1 MPVPAPAPAPVLVLV
16 LGERPVTAGD
26 VVAVAAGRRV
36 ELGTG
41 ARATMERTR
50 GVIERALERGDPVYG
65 VTRGVG
71 ALKTVSVDD
80 AEQAA
85 FNRALLVSHSVG
97 HGPLAPPEIVRAAMV
112 TRAAGLALGY
122 AGVRPEVAEALCAAL
137 NAGIVPRLH
146 TIGSVGQAD
155 LSQMAEIGL
164 ALTGQSISAVELRA
178 AGLSPLQLGPREA
191 HAILNANAY
200 TVGTACLALADGRR
214 ALESLELAA
223 ALSYEAV
230 LGNVDALHPAIGRA
244 RPYPGDERARARVAA
259 LLAGGALATGR
270 TAPRGLQDALC
281 FKGLAQTHGAAH
293 DALTYLDQ
301 QLSIE
306 LGSSGDSPFVVAEED
321 RAISTGGH
329 EIAPVALALDHARL
343 ALAGAVTIGS
353 ERIQKLLDP
362 RFTDLP
368 TGLRARPDSAQDGLA
383 IVGHGAAALAAE
395 ARLLAAPV
403 TLEQPTSSIAAGI
416 EDRVTMAP
424 AAAMRLLSMS
434 RLTRRL
440 AAVELLCAA
449 QAIDLRGTVGALG
462 SGTSRAY
469 RLVRAHLPAGNL
481 TVDSGERLDELA
493 AALDAEPLPHPSSQ
507 LVATGDHIREPH
519 LLAALATAPGPLTP
533 AECADRARR
542 TASLIDRSRLNREGA
557 GEALLLWRSASS
569 EAWLNLWWA
578 PRDTGYHDHD
588 GSCVG
593 VYVID
598 GVARNEALMYGR
610 ERRVREYGAGDS
622 FSFPRAGIHRMEHD
636 RGAITI
642 HVYSPPIRSLGH
654 YELIDGML
662 QRTPGD
668 PDDPSPPSEQLLAA
682 TRSAAS
688 EGARRN
694 RSDVRRLVGNS
705 SLPVAARPM
714 SPQVRA
720 PTRDCLVQR
729 PDSQAV
735 RHPAVRPAP
744 APRRRRAGR
753 PPRPDRDPFAP
764 TGSRRRRSS
773 AAGGPARSA
782 SRTPACADSSANR
795 LRMSAR

>member
-1 MPVPAPAPAPVLVLV
+1 VAEDEPFV
-16 LGERPVTAGD
+16 LGDRALTPAD
-26 VVAVAAGRRV
+26 VAAVADGRRV
-36 ELGTG
+36 ALG
-41 ARATMERTR
+41 ARAHAAMTRTR

-71 ALKTVSVDD
+71 ALKTVSIDD
-80 AEQAA
+80 DEQAA
-85 FNRALLVSHSVG
+85 FNRALLVSHNVG

-112 TRAAGLALGY
+112 VRAAGLALGY
-122 AGVRPEVAEALCAAL
+122 AGVRPVVAEALCAAL
-137 NAGIVPRLH
+137 NAGVTPRLH

-164 ALTGQSISAVELRA
+164 ALTGQTISTPELHA
-178 AGLSPLQLGPREA
+178 AGLEPLELGPREA

-200 TVGTACLALADGRR
+200 TVGAACIGLLRARR
-214 ALESLELAA
+214 ALEALEVAA

-244 RPYPGDERARARVAA
+244 RPYPGDERARTRLAA

-270 TAPRGLQDALC
+270 TPPRGLQDALC

-293 DALTYLDQ
+293 DALSHLDR

-306 LGSSGDSPFVVAEED
+306 LASSGDSPFVLADED

-368 TGLRARPDSAQDGLA
+368 TGLRARPDSAEDGLA
-383 IVGHGAAALAAE
+383 IVGHGAASLAAE

-424 AAAMRLLSMS
+424 VAAVRLLSMS
-434 RLTRRL
+434 ALTVRL

-449 QAIDLRGTVGALG
+449 QAVDLRGTVAALG
-462 SGTSRAY
+462 VGTSNAY
-469 RLVRAHLPAGNL
+469 GLVRRYLPSGDL
-481 TVDSGERLDELA
+481 TVDAGERLDELA
-493 AALDAEPLPHPSSQ
+493 AALGSDPLDELVGGPEGEPGARPRARFI
-507 LVATGDHIREPH
+507 ATGDHIRESDV
-519 LLAALATAPGPLTP
+519 LAALATAHGPLTP
-533 AECADRARR
+533 DECAERARR
-542 TASLIDRSRLNREGA
+542 AAAVVDRSRLDHDGT
-557 GEALLLWRSASS
+557 GEALLLWRSDSS

-593 VYVID
+593 VHVID

-610 ERRVREYGAGDS
+610 ERRVRQYAAGDS
-622 FSFPRAGIHRMEHD
+622 FCFPNDGIHRMEHD
-636 RGAITI
+636 AGAITI
-642 HVYSPPIRSLGH
+642 HVYSPPLRSVGH

-668 PDDPSPPSEQLLAA
+668 PDDPSPPSDVLLAA
-682 TRSAAS
+682 A
-688 EGARRN
+688 
-694 RSDVRRLVGNS
+694 
-705 SLPVAARPM
+705 
-714 SPQVRA
+714 
-720 PTRDCLVQR
+720 
-729 PDSQAV
+729 
-735 RHPAVRPAP
+735 
-744 APRRRRAGR
+744 
-753 PPRPDRDPFAP
+753 
-764 TGSRRRRSS
+764 RSS
-773 AAGGPARSA
+773 SA
-782 SRTPACADSSANR
+782 TEQ
-795 LRMSAR
+795 

>member
-1 MPVPAPAPAPVLVLV
+1 VNVSEHEPLVLV
-16 LGERPVTAGD
+16 LGERPVTPGD

-36 ELGTG
+36 ELGAG

-71 ALKTVSVDD
+71 ALKTVSIDD
-80 AEQAA
+80 ADQRA
-85 FNRALLVSHSVG
+85 FNRALLVSHNVG
-97 HGPLAPPEIVRAAMV
+97 HGPHAPPEIVRAAMV

-122 AGVRPEVAEALCAAL
+122 AGVRPVVAEALCAAL
-137 NAGIVPRLH
+137 NAGIAPRLH
-146 TIGSVGQAD
+146 MIGSVGQAD

-164 ALTGQSISAVELRA
+164 ALTGQTISEDELRA
-178 AGLSPLQLGPREA
+178 AGLEPLELGPREA

-200 TVGTACLALADGRR
+200 TVGTACIALLRARR
-214 ALESLELAA
+214 ALDGLELAA

-244 RPYPGDERARARVAA
+244 RPYPGDERARKRIAG
-259 LLAGGALATGR
+259 LLAGGALARGQ

-293 DALTYLDQ
+293 DALAQLDR

-306 LGSSGDSPFVVAEED
+306 LGSSGDSPFVVADED

-353 ERIQKLLDP
+353 ERVQKLLDP

-368 TGLRARPDSAQDGLA
+368 TGLRARPDSAEDGLA
-383 IVGHGAAALAAE
+383 IVGHGAASLAAE

-403 TLEQPTSSIAAGI
+403 TLEQPTSSIAEGI

-424 AAAMRLLSMS
+424 VAATRLHAMSGLIA
-434 RLTRRL
+434 RL

-449 QAIDLRGTVGALG
+449 QAVDLRGTIAALG
-462 SGTSRAY
+462 TGTSDAY
-469 RLVRAHLPAGNL
+469 RLIRRHLPTGDL
-481 TVDSGERLDELA
+481 TVDAGERLDRLA
-493 AALDAEPLPHPSSQ
+493 ATLEAEPIAESRPQ
-507 LVATGDHIREPH
+507 FVATGDHIREPNV
-519 LLAALATAPGPLTP
+519 LAALGTAPGPLTP
-533 AECADRARR
+533 DQCADRARR
-542 TASLIDRSRLNREGA
+542 AAAVIDRSRLDREGA
-557 GEALLLWRSASS
+557 GEALLLWRSDSS

-593 VYVID
+593 VHVID

-610 ERRVREYGAGDS
+610 ERRVHEYRAGDS
-622 FSFPRAGIHRMEHD
+622 FWFPNDGIHRMEHD
-636 RGAITI
+636 PGAITI

-662 QRTPGD
+662 QRTPGG
-668 PDDPSPPSEQLLAA
+668 PDDPSPPSDALLAA
-682 TRSAAS
+682 
-688 EGARRN
+688 AR
-694 RSDVRRLVGNS
+694 
-705 SLPVAARPM
+705 
-714 SPQVRA
+714 
-720 PTRDCLVQR
+720 
-729 PDSQAV
+729 
-735 RHPAVRPAP
+735 
-744 APRRRRAGR
+744 
-753 PPRPDRDPFAP
+753 
-764 TGSRRRRSS
+764 
-773 AAGGPARSA
+773 
-782 SRTPACADSSANR
+782 CAQKNV
-795 LRMSAR
+795 